1 MNPGMSPAVQAAL
14 QRRMTGG
21 PVPQLQQT
29 SPSMPMASGTPPSP
43 MPMSAMDKKSSIPV
57 QPKQPSQKY
66 QPQNQSDQI
75 VMALTEQ
82 LKNNNQLERQK
93 LKVAQ
98 GQSIQ
103 PPVPQVPSFNQAP
116 PQNAGAGVFGAPAS
130 MSTSAAVRLPDWVYL
145 SMSGCTVLRTS
156 AIATFD

>member
-14 QRRMTGG
+14 NRRATGG
-21 PVPQLQQT
+21 PVPQLQQV

-43 MPMSAMDKKSSIPV
+43 IPQSAMDKTSKIPT

-82 LKNNNQLERQK
+82 LKNNNSLEKEK

-103 PPVPQVPSFNQAP
+103 SPAPQVPSFNQAP
-116 PQNAGAGVFGAPAS
+116 PQNAGSGVFGSP
-130 MSTSAAVRLPDWVYL
+130 TSIPVSGMQGSNPL
-145 SMSGCTVLRTS
+145 SSGP
-156 AIATFD
+156 F